1 LPLGPELLIFKS
13 MMREE
18 WRLHKSFQGAIGSH
32 VFPAV
37 IFAFS
42 AFLSLSAPLILGNIE
57 ASRILLL
64 IHLGALG
71 YGLFVGAMGYI
82 GEQVMTRRLGQVNMV
97 LGIPRL
103 LPVSFRR
110 VMAVF
115 YVKDAVYY
123 VLYSIIPLVLGAA
136 VGAPLAGVSLLT
148 VGRLGLTAFLA
159 FMTGMGASFLLSAAH
174 IRSRVLLGSL
184 MLLLGCSV
192 ASVWP
197 LGALRAGDLLLPLGY
212 WYGRE
217 SLYLLSSVVVA
228 LLLSAAA
235 ILLMRERFE
244 APQRASVEM
253 FSPVLGKLSSL
264 GDLGGLL
271 AKEWVELR
279 RGGALGPV
287 VAGYIAPLVVIY
299 AMVWLLGEG
308 LGVPIYFNVVFYG
321 GFVGFLGVT
330 VYSWINNLECNEFLN
345 VQPVGVDDV
354 VRAKLV
360 LYFALTFSV
369 STCYVLA
376 IGFLNGELGLLG
388 LALLASLSNTV
399 YVGAVTSRLTG
410 LWTNT
415 MLFDAK
421 VLSKF
426 AACVVPPLVAVL
438 VASFMIGSA
447 PSAAA
452 ALLIGVS
459 AAILIASLPILRSL
473 KGKWSGH
480 RFSFANNS

>member
-1 LPLGPELLIFKS
+1 LPLGPELLIFVS

-37 IFAFS
+37 IFVFS
-42 AFLSLSAPLILGNIE
+42 AFLSLSAPLILGNID

-82 GEQVMTRRLGQVNMV
+82 GEQVMTRRFGQVDMV

-148 VGRLGLTAFLA
+148 VGRLGVTAFLA
-159 FMTGMGASFLLSAAH
+159 FMTGMGVSFLLSAAH
-174 IRSRVLLGSL
+174 IRSRALLGSL

-197 LGALRAGDLLLPLGY
+197 LGVLMVGDLLLPLGY
-212 WYGRE
+212 WYGRD
-217 SLYLLSSVVVA
+217 SLYLLFSAAVA

-235 ILLMRERFE
+235 IFLMRERFE
-244 APQRASVEM
+244 APQRVSVEM
-253 FSPVLGKLSSL
+253 FAPVLGRLSSL
-264 GDLGGLL
+264 GDLGALL
-271 AKEWVELR
+271 AKEWVELL
-279 RGGALGPV
+279 RGGALEPV

-345 VQPVGVDDV
+345 VQPVGVNDV
-354 VRAKLV
+354 VSAKLI
-360 LYFALTFSV
+360 LYFALTFSI
-369 STCYVLA
+369 STCYVVA
-376 IGFLNGELGLLG
+376 IGFLNGELGFVLEHGIRGGGDLPADGALDQHDALRREGALQVRGLRRPTTGGRAGGLLHDRERPLRRRSPVDRG
-388 LALLASLSNTV
+388 IGHHTDRLAPYPKKPEGQVVGSHVLLRQQLLA
-399 YVGAVTSRLTG
+399 A
-410 LWTNT
+410 
-415 MLFDAK
+415 
-421 VLSKF
+421 
-426 AACVVPPLVAVL
+426 
-438 VASFMIGSA
+438 
-447 PSAAA
+447 
-452 ALLIGVS
+452 GV
-459 AAILIASLPILRSL
+459 R
-473 KGKWSGH
+473 
-480 RFSFANNS
+480 